1 MQKYLT
7 PDLKYKLRQ
16 AIPYTIVTI
25 LICIYTAW
33 SHSYFTSDLKKIHE
47 EVRDFNLKNR
57 ETNDRIDAMACR
69 MDHVWQVL
77 VMMAGGQ
84 IEAKKPAMTN

>member
-33 SHSYFTSDLKKIHE
+33 SHSYFTSDLKRIHE
-47 EVRDFNLKNR
+47 EVKEFNVKNR
-57 ETNDRIDAMACR
+57 ETNDRIDAMGCR
-69 MDHVWQVL
+69 MDHVWQIL
-77 VMMAGGQ
+77 ALRAGL
-84 IEAKKPAMTN
+84 ENRSK